1 MSASVTGV
9 TVRIYTKPRCS
20 LCEEAHQA
28 LEEIRTRVDFVLEV
42 VDIRDDPDTW
52 ERYRH
57 AVPVVTVDG
66 AEIARLRLDP
76 VVLESRLRGTTVA

>member
-20 LCEEAHQA
+20 LCDEARRV

-42 VDIRDDPDTW
+42 VDIRDSPDTW

-57 AVPVVTVDG
+57 AIPVVTVDG
-66 AEIARLRLDP
+66 EEVGRLRIDAAA
-76 VVLESRLRGTTVA
+76 LESRIRGTSVA

>member
-9 TVRIYTKPRCS
+9 TVRIYTKPHCS
-20 LCEEAHQA
+20 LCAQA
-28 LEEIRTRVDFVLEV
+28 RREIEEIRTRVDFVLEV
-42 VDIRDDPDTW
+42 VDIRDDADTW

-66 AEIARLRLDP
+66 EEIARLRVDP
-76 VVLESRLRGTTVA
+76 AALESRLRGTTVA

>member
-1 MSASVTGV
+1 MGCSVTGV

-20 LCEEAHQA
+20 LCETARRA

-42 VDIRDDPDTW
+42 VDIRDGADTW

-66 AEIARLRLDP
+66 EEFARLRIDP
-76 VVLESRLRGTTVA
+76 VGLEARLRGTTVA